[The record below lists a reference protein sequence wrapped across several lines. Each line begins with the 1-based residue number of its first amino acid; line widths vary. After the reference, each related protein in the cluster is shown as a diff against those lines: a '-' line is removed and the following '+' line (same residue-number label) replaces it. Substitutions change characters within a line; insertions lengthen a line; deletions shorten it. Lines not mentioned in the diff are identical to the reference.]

1 MRHKFLVIQLKVQE
15 VHKGHITNPGI
26 CKPLSKIRNE
36 GQALLIE
43 KPCYAILAS
52 DFQINMLNTSPNVIV
67 SVALIVAFFHVHK
80 FTPYVFI
87 SVVHIV
93 P

>member
-1 MRHKFLVIQLKVQE
+1 MFLKNLQAFLHKDFTRNISTHSEKGFKNFSLLVEIKLAMRHKFLVIQLKVQE

-43 KPCYAILAS
+43 KPCYA
-52 DFQINMLNTSPNVIV
+52 
-67 SVALIVAFFHVHK
+67 
-80 FTPYVFI
+80 
-87 SVVHIV
+87 
-93 P
+93 